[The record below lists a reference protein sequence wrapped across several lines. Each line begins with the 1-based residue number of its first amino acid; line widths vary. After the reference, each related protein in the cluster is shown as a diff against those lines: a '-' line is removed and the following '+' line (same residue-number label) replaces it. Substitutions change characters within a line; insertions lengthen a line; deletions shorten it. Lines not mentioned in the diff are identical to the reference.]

1 MRTGEAGEVTG
12 DADNNSEKLTLIDFN
27 ILENKHSDTLKIS
40 ICCADC
46 CFHHPNSQ
54 TKK

>member
-27 ILENKHSDTLKIS
+27 RLENKHSDTLKIS
-40 ICCADC
+40 ICCAGC
-46 CFHHPNSQ
+46 CFHHPIKFTN
-54 TKK
+54 